1 MTLRPGTLVL
11 RAIAM
16 LALAAGAS
24 LPTTASAQAPSVE
37 ADVEYG
43 TAAGQALLMD
53 VYSPPGG
60 GINPALV
67 LIHPGGFVGGDKA
80 DAAFVRVAE
89 FYAGQGFVVFSINYR
104 SARENF
110 PYPAQVEDAKQAVS
124 FIRSNAEEFG
134 VDPARIGTLG
144 ASAGGTIAASV
155 GMEGEGSLGEGSRV
169 AAVVSWSGALDLLSV
184 ARGNLDAAEGVCTY
198 ITGERC
204 QRQFRGDPAALEGVI
219 AELQPRLE
227 AASPISHVDSSD
239 PPMFIA
245 NSPSEFIPFDQAE
258 AMATTLDEAG
268 IANEFFTAPGGHA
281 LAYTDS
287 VLQPSMDFLQEHLV
301 DFRPGE
307 RPANGSGGTTPLLLM
322 GGVVLALGV
331 VVLAVVVA
339 RRRRAAY

>member
-1 MTLRPGTLVL
+1 ML

-24 LPTTASAQAPSVE
+24 LPTTASAQTSSVE

-60 GINPALV
+60 GVQPALV

-80 DAAFVRVAE
+80 DADFVRVAE
-89 FYAGQGFVVFSINYR
+89 FYAEQGFVVFSINYR

-124 FIRSNAEEFG
+124 FIRSNAEELG
-134 VDPARIGTLG
+134 VDPARIGALG

-155 GMEGEGSLGEGSRV
+155 GMEGEGSLSEGTRV

-198 ITGERC
+198 VTGERC
-204 QRQFRGDPAALEGVI
+204 QREFRGDPAALEQVI
-219 AELQPRLE
+219 IELQPRLE
-227 AASPISHVDSSD
+227 AASPITHVDASD
-239 PPMFIA
+239 PPMFIS

-258 AMATTLDEAG
+258 AMATTLEEVG
-268 IANEFFTAPGGHA
+268 VANEFFTAPGGHA

-301 DFRPGE
+301 DFRPSPG
-307 RPANGSGGTTPLLLM
+307 PPTNGSRGTTPLLLM
-322 GGVVLALGV
+322 GGAVLALGV